1 MAEWQK
7 VFETGSS
14 IRAEIVKGVLE
25 ENGITAIIMN
35 KKESVY
41 QIHGNFELMVSSGD
55 TLQAINI
62 INNEI
67 TF

>member
-7 VFETGSS
+7 VFETDVA

-25 ENGITAIIMN
+25 EKGITAIILN

-41 QIHGNFELMVSSGD
+41 QIHGQYEVMVSSLE
-55 TLQAINI
+55 TIQAINI

>member
-25 ENGITAIIMN
+25 EKGITSIIMN